1 MATAPAVGEYK
12 IPKQIFYAGAGMGAS
27 GFSKFLDLRVN
38 VFRVPVTNGSIIALV
53 EHFHLI

>member
-12 IPKQIFYAGAGMGAS
+12 IPKQIFYAGVGAS

-38 VFRVPVTNGSIIALV
+38 VFRVLVTNGSIIALL